1 VGKTTPGKEK
11 EFRAIA
17 REKSREKT
25 KKTSA
30 YPRKQKR
37 KYCYFCKEKIT
48 YIDYKD
54 VGMLRRFLS
63 ERGKIRPRRVTGTC
77 TQHQAELGKA
87 IKNAREVALLPY
99 PHK

>member
-1 VGKTTPGKEK
+1 LKEGKTIPGKRRSETTK
-11 EFRAIA
+11 GDK
-17 REKSREKT
+17 KS
-25 KKTSA
+25 SA
-30 YPRKQKR
+30 YPRKQKK
-37 KYCYFCKEKIT
+37 KYCYFCKEKVD

-99 PHK
+99 PRK